1 MKKDKADLKT
11 GFSNAETVST
21 EKYLTFLIDSQLYT
35 VPTSQVVEIIRMQ
48 PITFMPNLPKYVK
61 GVINL
66 RGKVVP
72 VIDMRL
78 KFSKEEIAY
87 GVRTSIVIVE
97 HGEMTVGLIVDFVK
111 DVRDIAL
118 DQINTAP
125 KSKKSVGKGFVCA
138 IAALENDSAMVLDV
152 EKVLT
157 HKHAPSS
164 EGKKAEAAESP
175 DTDQA
180 AAQ

>member
-11 GFSNAETVST
+11 GFSNTETVAK

-35 VPTSQVVEIIRMQ
+35 VPTSQVVEIIRIQ

-72 VIDMRL
+72 VIDIRL
-78 KFSKEEIAY
+78 RFHKEEIEY

-97 HGEMTVGLIVDFVK
+97 HGEMTVGLIVDSVK
-111 DVRDIAL
+111 DVRDIAQ
-118 DQINTAP
+118 DQISAAP
-125 KSKKSVGKGFVCA
+125 KSKKAPGNGFVCA
-138 IAALENDSAMVLDV
+138 IATLENGSAMVLDV
-152 EKVLT
+152 AKVLT
-157 HKHAPSS
+157 HSSS
-164 EGKKAEAAESP
+164 EGKKQETAKVP
-175 DTDQA
+175 DAGKA

>member
-1 MKKDKADLKT
+1 MKKNKADLKT
-11 GFSNAETVST
+11 GFSKAETAAT
-21 EKYLTFLIDSQLYT
+21 EKYLTFLIDGQLYT

-48 PITFMPNLPKYVK
+48 PITFMPNLPNYVK

-78 KFSKEEIAY
+78 KFHKEEIEY

-111 DVRDIAL
+111 DVRDVSQ
-118 DQINTAP
+118 DQVNVSP
-125 KSKKSVGKGFVCA
+125 KSKNSTGKGFVCA
-138 IAALENDSAMVLDV
+138 IAALGNDSAMVLDV
-152 EKVLT
+152 GKILIHV
-157 HKHAPSS
+157 SS
-164 EGKKAEAAESP
+164 SGNKKPEAAEP
-175 DTDQA
+175 PKADKA
-180 AAQ
+180 VAQ

>member
-1 MKKDKADLKT
+1 MKKNKADLKT
-11 GFSNAETVST
+11 GFSSAETVAA
-21 EKYLTFLIDSQLYT
+21 EKYLTFLIDGQLYT

-48 PITFMPNLPKYVK
+48 PITFLPNLPKYVK

-78 KFSKEEIAY
+78 RFRKEEIEY
-87 GVRTSIVIVE
+87 GARTSIVIVE

-111 DVRDIAL
+111 DVRDIAK

-125 KSKKSVGKGFVCA
+125 KSKKAPGKGFVCA
-138 IAALENDSAMVLDV
+138 IATLENDSAMVLDV

-157 HKHAPSS
+157 HSQSAEDEKTEAP
-164 EGKKAEAAESP
+164 ESP
-175 DTDQA
+175 DAGQA